1 VKAHINKLPC
11 SRLFVQRCTTS
22 EKMALNRGRHKSP
35 ITSNNAPHERSAAGT
50 RALHILCFWRSFQS
64 AWFSAG
70 WCLRGVLLL
79 RGLTCFTKFRL
90 GWRPRRVSK
99 RDTEAMRKSLVSE
112 EISRISIA
120 PISEAN
126 SLEQMIGAFEAQL
139 IWQCVPIIRRA
150 LVSCETNLKWVRRFR
165 QVIITVNFVSSPR
178 YPSKVYAG

>member
-1 VKAHINKLPC
+1 MHRMNA
-11 SRLFVQRCTTS
+11 VQPVHGPFTYFAFGDLS
-22 EKMALNRGRHKSP
+22 SPRGFPRDG
-35 ITSNNAPHERSAAGT
+35 AYG
-50 RALHILCFWRSFQS
+50 
-64 AWFSAG
+64 
-70 WCLRGVLLL
+70 GVLLL

-150 LVSCETNLKWVRRFR
+150 LVSCETKLKWVRRFR